1 MTVIMESNT
10 AGICDEIV
18 GCLERFCPGFRMM
31 RSDSDYEDDGFS
43 DQESE
48 TDVPL
53 TGGAKP
59 TPKWD
64 QFR

>member
-1 MTVIMESNT
+1 MESLESRD
-10 AGICDEIV
+10 GVCDESV
-18 GCLERFCPGFRMM
+18 GCLERFCSDFMMM
-31 RSDSDYEDDGFS
+31 RSDSDYDDDGFS

-53 TGGAKP
+53 TGARP